1 MKANYNVKSL
11 TKNELALAQLK
22 AAVDTDEKEMLSSMA
37 DYYKFAAHDH
47 GPNLPYNEFANGYLK
62 SLAENALESASTRQL
77 RLDLLIDYEPAI
89 EYIKSV
95 SVNNEDWWERYI
107 RDDEAVVGEIRDDLP
122 PHELF
127 EEPETENETNPM
139 DNNVGENIKK
149 ENTMEKKKFDMKK
162 IINKIFEP
170 IAKLFAT
177 LSKKIGEI
185 KEQAKKNWKAAKER
199 LLNMWEKLKRIS
211 IKYILPA
218 IGIVIA
224 VAMMTV
230 VPAVIGRV
238 MAPVIAGIAGTTIR
252 AIVTTLA
259 SIAGGLAGLLG
270 GMLAEVVLS
279 EYFTW
284 IMNNGTEK
292 EKARAQ
298 KIMDTISDTGLFH
311 FEKVTVN
318 G

>member
-22 AAVDTDEKEMLSSMA
+22 GAVDTDEKEMLSSMA

-95 SVNNEDWWERYI
+95 SVSNEDWWETYV
-107 RDDEAVVGEIRDDLP
+107 RDEEAIVGEIRDDLP

-127 EEPETENETNPM
+127 EEPEKP
-139 DNNVGENIKK
+139 DNAPNMSENIKK

-162 IINKIFEP
+162 IVSKIFEP

-177 LSKKIGEI
+177 LNKKIGEI

-199 LLNMWEKLKRIS
+199 LLNMWEKLKLAS

-224 VAMMTV
+224 VALMTV
-230 VPAVIGRV
+230 VPAVIAKL
-238 MAPVIAGIAGTTIR
+238 MIPVIASIVNTTFR
-252 AIVTTLA
+252 AIVTFLA
-259 SIAGGLAGLLG
+259 SVAGSVSGLLG
-270 GMLAEVVLS
+270 GQLFDIVLS
-279 EYFTW
+279 KYFTW
-284 IMNNGTEK
+284 ILNNGTEK
-292 EKARAQ
+292 EKARAR
-298 KIMDTISDTGLFH
+298 KVAEFVSDLFPSAN
-311 FEKVTVN
+311 KVVMN